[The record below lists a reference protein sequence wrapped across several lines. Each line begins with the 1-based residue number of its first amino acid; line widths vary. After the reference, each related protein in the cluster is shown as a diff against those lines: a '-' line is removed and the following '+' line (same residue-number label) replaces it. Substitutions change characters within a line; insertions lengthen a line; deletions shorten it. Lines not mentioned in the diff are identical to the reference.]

1 MDKQLRQLEEEN
13 KTQSRNLHQAIDN
26 LETRMGDNN
35 MIRRQQA
42 DIHLWLDYEF
52 DELMENMEAER
63 RRILGQDA
71 LYTIWEE
78 EEEIN
83 PGSWET

>member
-1 MDKQLRQLEEEN
+1 
-13 KTQSRNLHQAIDN
+13 
-26 LETRMGDNN
+26 
-35 MIRRQQA
+35 
-42 DIHLWLDYEF
+42 
-52 DELMENMEAER
+52 MESMEAES

-83 PGSWET
+83 PRSWETWSDSEHEPGLDSVMYESGDLICNHLTI